1 MCTYSPPTPT
11 HTHAH
16 TYTPTPTQTHIL
28 SYRDSSYT
36 PTLWGL
42 QHKRTKHSSHLLM
55 CYTHFETR
63 NFYIYSFSWGSTNS
77 INTMV
82 VRHLILK
89 FPIFFRMLHI
99 LCLGNSQY
107 LFMECTR
114 SGKMCGYKFFCRHL
128 YSYDNYLA

>member
-1 MCTYSPPTPT
+1 MCTHSPPTPT

-99 LCLGNSQY
+99 LRISVLREQSVFIYGMYQVRKNVWLQVFLSSFVQ
-107 LFMECTR
+107 L
-114 SGKMCGYKFFCRHL
+114 
-128 YSYDNYLA
+128 